1 MPTPAKPLSP
11 TEIAALEH
19 AFSADPSSGAWRSL
33 TEAYLSVGRF
43 MEAMVVCKK
52 GVKARPDDPTAR
64 VLMAQVYAAQGKDK
78 KALEELA
85 EALRTH
91 PDDVPANRM
100 AGVLQLKLGEKEAGE
115 AALRKA
121 AELLPDDPETLEALR
136 KWGVT
141 PAPPRPPPAPPPAP
155 ERARPAAPAMAPPV
169 LSPAGAGRAAAPA
182 AHPAPAPAAAGTTST
197 STSTAAAAVRAA
209 TGTRHK
215 AQRNEAYAEHLAEK
229 FQTEEWQLRHRP
241 PPRKTSRAAVIGTL
255 LLATVLLGALGGW
268 WAMSAY
274 RKRRAVEI
282 DRLLKQTRELLEKD
296 AYASYKEAGQLCEKI
311 LERDPDSLGGRS
323 YLAYVDAIRWGEHG
337 EPEGFREEAKKQVA
351 LAKKLGQTHSHLL
364 AADAYLQYYGGD
376 PKGAAEGLQRFL
388 SGSEGGTSALL
399 HGTLGIIQMQVGD
412 LDAARD
418 SLILAQRYAPGDV
431 RIVQHLAEL
440 YRRRGVGFELQAW
453 TLYEVVLQ
461 RLSRDHVPSLLGQAQ
476 LLLERDQ
483 PDAALKQADRVLGKG
498 EGALP
503 RENVSPRQEA
513 VAHALRGGALFALK
527 KEAEGAEEERKA
539 EVLNPTSPD
548 IHDLIGRR
556 KLRSGDFKGA
566 QAAFEKAIQLDPV
579 RVSFVT
585 SLGDA
590 LRGAG
595 EVDRAMEQYQRAVD
609 LSPKAV
615 EARIARARIWRE
627 RKDWPKALDEL
638 ERAQKALG
646 SSGTGTGLSQLLA
659 ETAEVQEASGAKFEL
674 VRDLYLKA
682 LKADSASCP
691 ALFWL
696 GQKAFEQKKAEDA
709 KPLIGDYL
717 RICPRGPRAAEAQKI
732 ASALK

>member
-1 MPTPAKPLSP
+1 
-11 TEIAALEH
+11 
-19 AFSADPSSGAWRSL
+19 
-33 TEAYLSVGRF
+33 
-43 MEAMVVCKK
+43 
-52 GVKARPDDPTAR
+52 
-64 VLMAQVYAAQGKDK
+64 
-78 KALEELA
+78 
-85 EALRTH
+85 
-91 PDDVPANRM
+91 
-100 AGVLQLKLGEKEAGE
+100 
-115 AALRKA
+115 
-121 AELLPDDPETLEALR
+121 
-136 KWGVT
+136 
-141 PAPPRPPPAPPPAP
+141 
-155 ERARPAAPAMAPPV
+155 
-169 LSPAGAGRAAAPA
+169 
-182 AHPAPAPAAAGTTST
+182 
-197 STSTAAAAVRAA
+197 
-209 TGTRHK
+209 
-215 AQRNEAYAEHLAEK
+215 
-229 FQTEEWQLRHRP
+229 
-241 PPRKTSRAAVIGTL
+241 
-255 LLATVLLGALGGW
+255 
-268 WAMSAY
+268 
-274 RKRRAVEI
+274 
-282 DRLLKQTRELLEKD
+282 
-296 AYASYKEAGQLCEKI
+296 
-311 LERDPDSLGGRS
+311 
-323 YLAYVDAIRWGEHG
+323 
-337 EPEGFREEAKKQVA
+337 
-351 LAKKLGQTHSHLL
+351 
-364 AADAYLQYYGGD
+364 
-376 PKGAAEGLQRFL
+376 
-388 SGSEGGTSALL
+388 
-399 HGTLGIIQMQVGD
+399 
-412 LDAARD
+412 
-418 SLILAQRYAPGDV
+418 
-431 RIVQHLAEL
+431 
-440 YRRRGVGFELQAW
+440 
-453 TLYEVVLQ
+453 
-461 RLSRDHVPSLLGQAQ
+461 VPSLLGQAQ